1 MFIIVPT
8 NEKHNCAC
16 HRKKKKKKKEK
27 ERERERERGG
37 EIVFDAQKQF
47 SKMLQ
52 CAKTNP
58 NLHRKTA

>member
-1 MFIIVPT
+1 MNNTIVLAI
-8 NEKHNCAC
+8 E
-16 HRKKKKKKKEK
+16 KKKKKKRKRK
-27 ERERERERGG
+27 RERERERERERG

>member
-1 MFIIVPT
+1 MNNTIVLAI
-8 NEKHNCAC
+8 E
-16 HRKKKKKKKEK
+16 KKKKKKKEK
-27 ERERERERGG
+27 EKERERERG

-58 NLHRKTA
+58 KFA